1 MLRSQGPLTHLNCCH
16 VMSLQELRD
25 WLRSNASEVTATS
38 AVFREKSTE
47 VMSSIPCVFLL
58 HPWPHGGSYLVNGVV
73 MEVGKERPIRSGRHW
88 GGGRRW
94 FVSIPRVT
102 EFGRAIE
109 SYTVAPNVQVRSIV
123 TGLEERYG
131 VQVLEVSLIMQLR

>member
-88 GGGRRW
+88 GGGGGGLSPYR
-94 FVSIPRVT
+94 
-102 EFGRAIE
+102 E
-109 SYTVAPNVQVRSIV
+109 SLNLVAPLNLTPSHPMCRSDP
-123 TGLEERYG
+123 
-131 VQVLEVSLIMQLR
+131 S